1 VSIKHVSG
9 SGLYTGAKGVKLW
22 DQTTV
27 QNDFQSIATVV
38 VPSAGQSSIVFS
50 NIPQNFNHLQI
61 RLIAKSA
68 DTSGTGG
75 PNIVMQLG
83 GASLDATYTNYY
95 SHYLNGNGSTVP
107 SGSVQGSG
115 YYALVG
121 NTNTSYAGTAGM
133 FGANIIDIL
142 DYTSTSK
149 TKTIRTLWGHSS
161 NNTITEEVGLDS
173 ALWNNS
179 STAVQQL
186 SISIVGGA
194 NFAQYTQ
201 ASLYGIKGAS

>member
-1 VSIKHVSG
+1 MALKHFNNAGIYG
-9 SGLYTGAKGVKLW
+9 SKSTKLW

-38 VPSAGQSSIVFS
+38 VPAAGQSSIVFS
-50 NIPQNFNHLQI
+50 SIPQNYTHLQI

-83 GASLDATYTNYY
+83 GATSDATYTNYY
-95 SHYLNGNGSTVP
+95 SHYLNGNGSSAS
-107 SGSVQGSG
+107 SGSVQASG

-121 NTNTSYAGTAGM
+121 NTNTSYSGSAGM

-142 DYTSTSK
+142 DYASTSK
-149 TKTIRTLWGHSS
+149 TKTIRSLWGHDS
-161 NNTITEEVGLDS
+161 NGLLTAEVGIDS

-179 STAVQQL
+179 STPVQTL
-186 SISIVGGA
+186 NLSIVGGA

-201 ASLYGIKGAS
+201 AALYGIKVAS